1 MKFLVGLLFAS
12 VALGGVLGLP
22 AGSPNDDAEIIEV
35 PRRQVL
41 NPHSTDDS
49 VDSSGSEPEFTD
61 FKGVIDTGVGYPFL
75 QPHPLPFSF
84 NLGFFDAFEDI
95 FRRLRNQLWSS
106 SLPSDGDSLSSFD
119 SSKGN
124 TTSTVKI
131 VDGHKVEVNETVYG
145 DGDNLFKVR
154 LVNIRPIDSDEYIG
168 EAHEPNA
175 NPVTSG
181 PKKSGY
187 DNESNE
193 RREPLEP
200 KSDENEI
207 RGHIDEPEVKHTQPQ
222 QPSQFIHETML
233 PVTNEDNAANLNT
246 SFVSDNSLEVAEGK
260 ESSEQSSE
268 EEIAEVV
275 EIDGNIEAETNK
287 SVNNSDEKEKMEI
300 LENSTAIPAVEEK
313 TLGVTQND
321 VLVHSAEDHALTI
334 ENNEEMEANNNSNE
348 SSNSDILADAPAAEN
363 KTNAEAVE
371 NQDDLRAE
379 LDEEDIEEETTE
391 SAGIEEVTESVK
403 SVDDLAE
410 WVGDETVAAPGE
422 GNDEINNHPN
432 KQPYNKNRED
442 VSSSDDEQESETVE
456 MNPEFDSEWADLKED
471 LAKKGD
477 ERNDFS
483 NDIDAYDALPVDLS
497 NDIAVNDLVAG
508 SLDFPINPD
517 AEVISVPEI
526 QTGGGL
532 PKFEKLKIS
541 EATNPS
547 SYEVAS
553 ILESDK

>member
-207 RGHIDEPEVKHTQPQ
+207 RGHIDEPEVK
-222 QPSQFIHETML
+222 
-233 PVTNEDNAANLNT
+233 
-246 SFVSDNSLEVAEGK
+246 
-260 ESSEQSSE
+260 
-268 EEIAEVV
+268 
-275 EIDGNIEAETNK
+275 
-287 SVNNSDEKEKMEI
+287 
-300 LENSTAIPAVEEK
+300 
-313 TLGVTQND
+313 
-321 VLVHSAEDHALTI
+321 
-334 ENNEEMEANNNSNE
+334 
-348 SSNSDILADAPAAEN
+348 
-363 KTNAEAVE
+363 
-371 NQDDLRAE
+371 
-379 LDEEDIEEETTE
+379 
-391 SAGIEEVTESVK
+391 
-403 SVDDLAE
+403 
-410 WVGDETVAAPGE
+410 
-422 GNDEINNHPN
+422 
-432 KQPYNKNRED
+432 Y
-442 VSSSDDEQESETVE
+442 
-456 MNPEFDSEWADLKED
+456 
-471 LAKKGD
+471 
-477 ERNDFS
+477 
-483 NDIDAYDALPVDLS
+483 
-497 NDIAVNDLVAG
+497 
-508 SLDFPINPD
+508 
-517 AEVISVPEI
+517 
-526 QTGGGL
+526 
-532 PKFEKLKIS
+532 
-541 EATNPS
+541 
-547 SYEVAS
+547 
-553 ILESDK
+553 